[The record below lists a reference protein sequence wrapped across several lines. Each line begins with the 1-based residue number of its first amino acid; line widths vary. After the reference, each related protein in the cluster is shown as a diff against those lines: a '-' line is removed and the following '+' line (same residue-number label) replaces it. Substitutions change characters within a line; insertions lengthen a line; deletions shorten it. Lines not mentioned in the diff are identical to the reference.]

1 MSYSNVEK
9 HMIVPTILTE
19 EVKNAIESIFIIHK
33 PNAFYLTFGEI
44 YEYICKATECFVYC
58 LVFFF
63 PENYVTTALQNY
75 LGYSRHV
82 YYKSCELNR

>member
-1 MSYSNVEK
+1 MLFILLLEKFMSTFAK
-9 HMIVPTILTE
+9 LQ
-19 EVKNAIESIFIIHK
+19 NA
-33 PNAFYLTFGEI
+33 L
-44 YEYICKATECFVYC
+44 YIA
-58 LVFFF
+58 LFFF